1 MEHNYYYIH
10 YVVWKSHYSYHHH
23 SFIHIFIDHK
33 SVNYCL
39 INTLRLELLTVMDV
53 PLSDWSI
60 LYDAKMDTM
69 VSLGRMVSRLRSVF
83 CVRKQ
88 SCLVLADLT
97 TGTTPSESRD
107 QWP

>member
-1 MEHNYYYIH
+1 
-10 YVVWKSHYSYHHH
+10 
-23 SFIHIFIDHK
+23 
-33 SVNYCL
+33 
-39 INTLRLELLTVMDV
+39 MDV